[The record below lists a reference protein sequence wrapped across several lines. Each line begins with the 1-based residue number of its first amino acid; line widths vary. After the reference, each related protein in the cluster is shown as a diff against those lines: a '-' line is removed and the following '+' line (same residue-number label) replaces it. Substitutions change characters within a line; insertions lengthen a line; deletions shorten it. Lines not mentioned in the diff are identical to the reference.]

1 MPSRSRRVPGVFIT
15 LEGGEGSGKTT
26 QTVRLCRSL
35 TERGYTVLQ
44 TREPGGTL
52 VAERLRS
59 ILLEKSAE
67 PIAPETETL
76 IILAARRQHVDQ
88 VIRPALARG
97 TLVICDRFSDSTLA
111 YQGYARGLNLK
122 ILRTMNDWATG
133 GLTPHLTVLFDL
145 PVAAGLTR
153 RRSDAASQNRLDLET
168 KRFHT
173 KVRAGFLA
181 LAKREPRRMRM
192 IDARQSPDAIARQVE
207 ALVLDRLGSLRMKPR
222 KTPIDHAVSR
232 YHRP

>member
-1 MPSRSRRVPGVFIT
+1 MPSQSRRVPGVFIT

-26 QTVRLCRSL
+26 QAVRLCQSL
-35 TERGYTVLQ
+35 TERGYNVLH
-44 TREPGGTL
+44 TREPGGTA

-59 ILLEKSAE
+59 ILLEKSVE
-67 PIAPETETL
+67 PMASETETL
-76 IILAARRQHVDQ
+76 IILAARRQHADQ
-88 VIRPALARG
+88 VIRPALAHG
-97 TLVICDRFSDSTLA
+97 TLVICDRFSDSTMA
-111 YQGYARGLNLK
+111 YQGYARGLDLK

-153 RRSDAASQNRLDLET
+153 RRSEAVSQNRLDLET

-181 LAKREPRRMRM
+181 LAKREPRRIKT

-207 ALVLDRLGSLRMKPR
+207 TLVLDRLGSLRMNPR
-222 KTPIDHAVSR
+222 K
-232 YHRP
+232 HR